1 MSPISDTLSAPIG
14 PVVTAEEDGI
24 MKSLAFFAL
33 NHPDRDK
40 AFGGSSRGDVLMSL
54 LHHVKNRT
62 VKVVID
68 PYERRPIGFI
78 AYTVDEAARTLHIQ
92 HLLTD
97 KHTCALSGIRALW
110 QTYHA
115 GWNVTA
121 MRRGKMKRYNYE
133 DFIKQLK

>member
-1 MSPISDTLSAPIG
+1 MSQTFDALATPIG
-14 PVVTAEEDGI
+14 PVVTEEEDGI
-24 MKSLAFFAL
+24 MKALGFFAL
-33 NHPDRDK
+33 NHPEREK
-40 AFGGSSRGDVLMSL
+40 AFGKSSRGDVLMSL

-68 PYERRPIGFI
+68 PREHRPIGFI
-78 AYTVDEAARTLHIQ
+78 AYTVDNASRTLHIQ
-92 HLLTD
+92 HLLAERN
-97 KHTCALSGIRALW
+97 TCALHGIRALW
-110 QTYHA
+110 ETYHA